1 MGLLK
6 DARFLLSL
14 REELA
19 AEETRLAK
27 SRMKLAR
34 RYLGEPTPPAT
45 TEEEKS

>member
-6 DARFLLSL
+6 DAKFLLSL

-19 AEETRLAK
+19 TEEDRLAK

-34 RYLGEPTPPAT
+34 QYLDESTPPT
-45 TEEEKS
+45 ESEEEKP